1 MTAHVGSASLSSSPF
16 DRDAVRR
23 EMRVRRRELSL
34 RDRKRASNRFATIA
48 CRSSLLQSSRR
59 IALYIAQG
67 GEADPAVLLQRA
79 LRLGCE
85 IYLPVIT
92 DHRLKQMRFA
102 RFETG
107 TALVRNR
114 YGIPEPDPKRAI
126 FVSARHLDRIFVP
139 LVAVDAVGN
148 RIGSGA
154 GFYDR
159 ALKHLRADRLWRRPK
174 LIGIA
179 FECQQLPHIPAHH
192 WDIPLDALLTENTL
206 YRFTS
211 RTAPN
216 KGPL

>member
-1 MTAHVGSASLSSSPF
+1 
-16 DRDAVRR
+16 
-23 EMRVRRRELSL
+23 MRARRRELL
-34 RDRKRASNRFATIA
+34 IKDRKRASNRFATIA
-48 CRSSLLQSSRR
+48 LRSSLLQASRR
-59 IALYIAQG
+59 IALYIAHG
-67 GEADPAVLLQRA
+67 GEADPAALLQRA

-102 RFETG
+102 RFDTD

-114 YGIPEPDPKRAI
+114 YGIPEPDPKHATFI
-126 FVSARHLDRIFVP
+126 SARHLDCIFVP
-139 LVAVDAVGN
+139 LVAVDSAGN

-159 ALKHLRADRLWRRPK
+159 ALKHLRSERRWRRPK

-179 FECQQLPHIPAHH
+179 FECQQLPHIPAHP
-192 WDIPLDALLTENTL
+192 WDIPLDALLTEKSL
-206 YRFTS
+206 SRFTS